1 MGINK
6 AGERAVEKRLYDALA
21 GDLVSVTASRP
32 QMALPHLGE
41 ETETSLGVPDGT
53 SCRW

>member
-21 GDLVSVTASRP
+21 GDLVSVTASCP
-32 QMALPHLGE
+32 QMALPALGE
-41 ETETSLGVPDGT
+41 ETEASTGVPDGT
-53 SCRW
+53 SCR